1 MTYALDSAIQLNRK
15 NETTFDVPTD
25 PRFWNGDS
33 AFGGWQAAVL
43 GAAVNQQEPRR
54 SQIVSQQVMFQAPVR
69 GEVCE
74 VRVELLESR
83 RTLDFWHAS
92 LIDPDTQRM
101 MASCQIVMGDRQ
113 TTSLSYEKP
122 AGEFRDF
129 ESSFPLPAQPGTPT
143 WFEHYDIR
151 LAKGRPFQK
160 NSAPLSATWVR
171 ERDGRPLDD
180 LALLSIADTPMPRTF
195 FCADGR
201 VPASTIALGT
211 HIYGTEE
218 QVRGAKDAPVLLDT
232 RSQVL
237 RDGLVNQEN
246 RLFRDDGLLLAISYQ
261 TGLFRER
268 APES

>member
-1 MTYALDSAIQLNRK
+1 MTYALDAAIRLKPK
-15 NETTFDVPTD
+15 NETTFLVMTD
-25 PRFWNGDS
+25 ERFWNGDS

-43 GAAVNQQEPRR
+43 GAAVKQQQPNR
-54 SQIVSQQVMFQAPVR
+54 SQLVSQQVMFQAPVR
-69 GEVCE
+69 GEHFE
-74 VRVELLESR
+74 VRVELLEQR

-92 LIDPDTQRM
+92 LVDPEVGRI

-113 TTSLSYEKP
+113 PTSLGFETQP
-122 AGEFRDF
+122 ETFRDF
-129 ESSFPLPAQPGTPT
+129 DASFPLPAQPGTPT
-143 WFEHYDIR
+143 WFQHYDIR

-160 NSAPLSATWVR
+160 NSAPFSATWVK

-180 LALLSIADTPMPRTF
+180 IALLSIADTPMPRTF

-218 QVRGAKDAPVLLDT
+218 QIRGANDTPVLLDT
-232 RSQVL
+232 RSQVV

-246 RLFRDDGLLLAISYQ
+246 RLFREDGLLLAISYQ
-261 TGLFRER
+261 TALFRER
-268 APES
+268 TPES